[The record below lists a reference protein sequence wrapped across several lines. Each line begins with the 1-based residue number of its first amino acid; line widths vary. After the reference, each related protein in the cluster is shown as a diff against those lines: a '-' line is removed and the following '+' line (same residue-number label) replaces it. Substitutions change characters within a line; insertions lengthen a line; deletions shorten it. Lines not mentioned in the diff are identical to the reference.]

1 MGIKQS
7 VSSERREQVRRWM
20 AERDTTG
27 ESWRSIAERT
37 GINYATLTG
46 WAWRLRREQRAASQP
61 THKRI
66 EFVEVLSRDGAE
78 PAREPE
84 HDGRVEIVL
93 RGDRRLRIGAQFDA
107 ATLTRLV
114 RALEAC

>member
-1 MGIKQS
+1 MRIKQS
-7 VSSERREQVRRWM
+7 VANERREQVRRLM
-20 AERDTTG
+20 AEHEATG
-27 ESWRSIAERT
+27 ESWRSIAART

-46 WAWRLRREQRAASQP
+46 WAWRLRREGATNAVLADSP
-61 THKRI
+61 SSYI
-66 EFVEVLSRDGAE
+66 ELVPRDA
-78 PAREPE
+78 PE
-84 HDGRVEIVL
+84 QSAGIELVL